1 MTYQQAYEALSRAI
15 LGGKMHWGE
24 LVTLCKEIQEKLQSI
39 PLGER

>member
-24 LVTLCKEIQEKLQSI
+24 LVVLCQDIAAELKCA
-39 PLGER
+39 P